1 MKTSTLICAAGLAA
15 WSILASAP
23 LGALSLNF
31 GEIKDT
37 LSKVKQATSDVP
49 VEEEIETG
57 GMVMTNLLG
66 AAPLVPDEEAQ
77 RYVNR
82 VGMWVA
88 QQTERAGLP
97 WRFGIIASDNVNAFA
112 APGGYVVITR
122 GLFMMLNNEA
132 ELAGVLGH
140 EIGHVVARHHLLAMK
155 KDARMGLLGDV
166 VGKAAENKGRDKK
179 KVAAIMDA
187 GTQLYARGLDREDEF
202 AADRM
207 GVVYA
212 ARAGYDPYALL
223 DVLTTLD
230 SLKDDEPTIALLT
243 KTHPPFKD
251 RLQLLDLAIE
261 GRLDAFAAQPV
272 LQDRLLA
279 MQLRLQPTQQ
289 QQADTKKK

>member
-1 MKTSTLICAAGLAA
+1 MKACRTIGAVCLIA
-15 WSILASAP
+15 WSVLASAP
-23 LGALSLNF
+23 LAALSLNF

-37 LSKVKQATSDVP
+37 FSKVKQATSDVP
-49 VEEEIETG
+49 VEEEIEIG

-66 AAPLVPDEEAQ
+66 AAPLVQDDEAQ

-88 QQTERAGLP
+88 QQTERADLP
-97 WRFGIIASDNVNAFA
+97 WRFGIIESNDVNAFA
-112 APGGYVVITR
+112 APGGYVVITK

-140 EIGHVVARHHLLAMK
+140 EIGHVIAKHHLIAMK
-155 KDARMGLLGDV
+155 KDARMGLLGDALSM
-166 VGKAAENKGRDKK
+166 AAESKGKDKK
-179 KVAAIMDA
+179 QVDAIMGA
-187 GTQLYARGLDREDEF
+187 GTQLYSRGLDREDEF

-230 SLKDDEPTIALLT
+230 SLKDDEPAIALLT

-261 GRLDAFAAQPV
+261 GRLDAFATQPV
-272 LQDRLLA
+272 LQDRLMA
-279 MQLRLQPTQQ
+279 MQLRLQQAPQ